1 MLCGTGWSTRPCTE
15 SSSNVDKLSKQEFYN
30 IVNKYQISVINT
42 WMVAGVAFRVIFGL
56 VSVLILRVTLLVV
69 VSGAGFLV
77 DGVIDSLVDGVILVV
92 TLLVAVT
99 VPRGQ
104 MVEQEL
110 EEGCPHSD
118 VACNSNQV
126 MIVVIAPVV
135 VRYK

>member
-15 SSSNVDKLSKQEFYN
+15 SSSNVDKLSKQEFYD
-30 IVNKYQISVINT
+30 IVNKHQISVINT

-56 VSVLILRVTLLVV
+56 VSMLVLRVTLLVV

-104 MVEQEL
+104 VVKQEL
-110 EEGCPHSD
+110 EEGCPHS

-126 MIVVIAPVV
+126 MIVVIARVV

>member
-15 SSSNVDKLSKQEFYN
+15 SSSNVDKLSKQEFYDN
-30 IVNKYQISVINT
+30 VNKHQISVINT
-42 WMVAGVAFRVIFGL
+42 WMVAGMAFRVIFGL
-56 VSVLILRVTLLVV
+56 ISVLVFCVTLLVV

-92 TLLVAVT
+92 TLLVAIT

-104 MVEQEL
+104 VVKQEL
-110 EEGCPHSD
+110 EEGCPHS

>member
-15 SSSNVDKLSKQEFYN
+15 SSSNVDKLSKQEFYDN
-30 IVNKYQISVINT
+30 VNKHQISVINT

-104 MVEQEL
+104 VVEQEL
-110 EEGCPHSD
+110 EEGCPHS

>member
-56 VSVLILRVTLLVV
+56 ISVLVFCVTLLVV

-104 MVEQEL
+104 VVEQEL
-110 EEGCPHSD
+110 EEGCPHS

>member
-15 SSSNVDKLSKQEFYN
+15 SSSNVDKLSKQEFYD
-30 IVNKYQISVINT
+30 IVNKHRIYVINT

-56 VSVLILRVTLLVV
+56 VCVLILRVTLLVV

-99 VPRGQ
+99 VPGGQ
-104 MVEQEL
+104 VVEQKL
-110 EEGCPHSD
+110 EEGCPHS
-118 VACNSNQV
+118 VSCNSNQV